1 MLSGDRAVSLDADG
15 ELVLWDT
22 TVRDTGKIGNR
33 LVDTL
38 TTIDDHIRRYETTM
52 TTTFPIPFLL
62 YNSFIIVAVLY
73 FIMTVGYCVSN
84 TASLALFRH
93 NNIHINTLD
102 FAPLNYPPYCVLP

>member
-38 TTIDDHIRRYETTM
+38 TTIDDHIRRYDH
-52 TTTFPIPFLL
+52 LGL
-62 YNSFIIVAVLY
+62 
-73 FIMTVGYCVSN
+73 
-84 TASLALFRH
+84 
-93 NNIHINTLD
+93 
-102 FAPLNYPPYCVLP
+102 